1 MLYKDLAGVRPEILQ
16 AVERMGFT
24 EMTEVQ
30 EKTIPVM
37 MAGHDVI
44 AKAPTG
50 TGKTCAFG
58 IPIIERIDPA
68 RLLPQAV
75 ILVPT
80 RELAQQIAGD
90 LEDLTHFLPDV
101 RTVCVR
107 RGGYAKA
114 GEPPEEGLPDRGGHS
129 RPADGPLPAQKH

>member
-1 MLYKDLAGVRPEILQ
+1 MLYKDLSGVRPEILQ

-68 RLLPQAV
+68 RPVPQAV
-75 ILVPT
+75 ILAPPGSWPSRSPGT
-80 RELAQQIAGD
+80 W
-90 LEDLTHFLPDV
+90 
-101 RTVCVR
+101 RTSPISCR
-107 RGGYAKA
+107 TSAPSASTAARTCK
-114 GEPPEEGLPDRGGHS
+114 S
-129 RPADGPLPAQKH
+129 R